1 MRGPSP
7 KKKKK
12 LFNLKKN
19 IIIYTV
25 LVIYAI
31 SPLVNKTLFPN
42 QDKLRANHEI

>member
-1 MRGPSP
+1 MMYGPSLE
-7 KKKKK
+7 KKIKI
-12 LFNLKKN
+12 

-25 LVIYAI
+25 LVFYAI